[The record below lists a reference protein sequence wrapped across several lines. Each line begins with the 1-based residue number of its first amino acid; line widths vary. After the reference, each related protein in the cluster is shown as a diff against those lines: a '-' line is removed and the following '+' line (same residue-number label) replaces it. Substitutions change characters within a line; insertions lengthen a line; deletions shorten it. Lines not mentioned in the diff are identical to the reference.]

1 MSTQNRN
8 SQGNSQGNSRGNSR
22 GNNYKRGRYKRRNYN
37 NKFNKYSN
45 IPKLEKCPFVAGSN
59 EYFTW
64 KRERYPTRTLY
75 GCNNKVLMVFT
86 SKFNKD

>member
-8 SQGNSQGNSRGNSR
+8 NQR
-22 GNNYKRGRYKRRNYN
+22 NNYKRGNQYKRGNRYKRKYN
-37 NKFNKYSN
+37 NKQKFNK
-45 IPKLEKCPFVAGSN
+45 IPKVEKCPFVVGTN

-75 GCNNKVLMVFT
+75 GCNNKVIMVFK
-86 SKFNKD
+86 SKYNI

>member
-8 SQGNSQGNSRGNSR
+8 SQR
-22 GNNYKRGRYKRRNYN
+22 NNQRNNFKRGGSRYKRKYN
-37 NKFNKYSN
+37 NKKKFNKYSN
-45 IPKLEKCPFVAGSN
+45 IAKVEKCPFVVGST
-59 EYFTW
+59 EYYTW

-86 SKFNKD
+86 SKLNKD

>member
-8 SQGNSQGNSRGNSR
+8 NQRNSRGNSR
-22 GNNYKRGRYKRRNYN
+22 GNNYKHGSRYKRRNYN

-45 IPKLEKCPFVAGSN
+45 IPKLEKCPFVVGTT
-59 EYFTW
+59 EYYTW
-64 KRERYPTRTLY
+64 KRERYPIRTLY

>member
-1 MSTQNRN
+1 MSTQNRTN
-8 SQGNSQGNSRGNSR
+8 QR
-22 GNNYKRGRYKRRNYN
+22 NNYKRASGYKRGSRDKRNYN

-45 IPKLEKCPFVAGSN
+45 IPKLEKCPFVVGST
-59 EYFTW
+59 EYYTW